1 MVLDLNYWATQKEK
15 DYVKDTLDKEWVKK
29 LFEKELNNLSGKIVR
44 NFHNDNYAAFEIKK
58 TFETEK
64 KSIKDIL
71 NADPEMQKKYEAAL
85 AKNKAR
91 GGCSEGVL
99 LLQALAIKCVT
110 ILANGEKIENKLASR
125 NDVAFKSQAMDG
137 ILGPNTFYVLASIAK
152 EKWIA
157 FNGVADK
164 SLLDTMINICKE
176 NPMVNTN
183 QPAVINNTNTPAINT
198 TVDNAVTNP
207 VSITNQS
214 VVNTNQTTTID
225 QSKTNTDINQAKKNL
240 ETNILQIETDF
251 LSKNKKPVWN
261 ERIKPMVILRM
272 AYEGLFKEL
281 TREKKKQ
288 KIEEL
293 EEKLKQYKGTD
304 YQYNYYSSTIKSC
317 KEMMNQEVMKTL
329 ETYTLNM
336 IEDNPSATPYSFQKE
351 NNKNKIEI
359 LDPPLDDGTKYQI
372 YIING
377 QRSPIPELKG
387 ENVDKTIFKIKF
399 KEDGKTIVD
408 NEYNSF
414 QNGEEWNMYAVK
426 NNRDNII
433 SMTKTTLAEKS
444 DPTLITSN

>member
-1 MVLDLNYWATQKEK
+1 
-15 DYVKDTLDKEWVKK
+15 
-29 LFEKELNNLSGKIVR
+29 
-44 NFHNDNYAAFEIKK
+44 
-58 TFETEK
+58 
-64 KSIKDIL
+64 
-71 NADPEMQKKYEAAL
+71 
-85 AKNKAR
+85 
-91 GGCSEGVL
+91 
-99 LLQALAIKCVT
+99 
-110 ILANGEKIENKLASR
+110 
-125 NDVAFKSQAMDG
+125 
-137 ILGPNTFYVLASIAK
+137 
-152 EKWIA
+152 
-157 FNGVADK
+157 
-164 SLLDTMINICKE
+164 
-176 NPMVNTN
+176 
-183 QPAVINNTNTPAINT
+183 
-198 TVDNAVTNP
+198 
-207 VSITNQS
+207 
-214 VVNTNQTTTID
+214 
-225 QSKTNTDINQAKKNL
+225 
-240 ETNILQIETDF
+240 
-251 LSKNKKPVWN
+251 
-261 ERIKPMVILRM
+261 MVILSM

-414 QNGEEWNMYAVK
+414 QNGEE
-426 NNRDNII
+426 
-433 SMTKTTLAEKS
+433 
-444 DPTLITSN
+444 